1 MAACCMG
8 FRIDRLSGRSRCI
21 AAAGPSHYDES
32 MNLGMPEM
40 IFIFLLALVIFGP
53 RKLPELGRQLGKVL
67 AEFKRASNEFRN
79 QLESEMMNI
88 ELEERVKKIPDS
100 IEADSS
106 HTILPAEKPY
116 ETASAPPGV
125 VSRGY
130 LDQVPEL
137 PPGDGV
143 SAQTADPAP
152 IEPEVRPNSSPA
164 SSNA

>member
-1 MAACCMG
+1 
-8 FRIDRLSGRSRCI
+8 
-21 AAAGPSHYDES
+21 

-79 QLESEMMNI
+79 QLETEMANI

-106 HTILPAEKPY
+106 HTILPGEKLY
-116 ETASAPPGV
+116 ETTSAPPGV

-130 LDQVPEL
+130 LEQAEL

-143 SAQTADPAP
+143 SGQTADPAP